1 MLVFGFRGFS
11 RLSQVKSY
19 HTASLEDYSIVSMS
33 AYARIRS
40 YIHFILAGGSG
51 VSLWDFVVACSLA
64 VVVVLGQLNS
74 GQECEKVPRSRN
86 VESSADA

>member
-1 MLVFGFRGFS
+1 MLVFRFRGFL

-40 YIHFILAGGSG
+40 YIHFILAGSLG
-51 VSLWDFVVACSLA
+51 VSLYYRQVACGL
-64 VVVVLGQLNS
+64 VVFLSQPVSNS
-74 GQECEKVPRSRN
+74 GGSANSNAKKRTSNLEC
-86 VESSADA
+86 A